1 MLAFSI
7 PGILIWLGLGYL
19 GGRMAARKGY
29 APHYGY
35 LSALIFG
42 PLSLI
47 VVALVPQTEEGRFQ
61 AKLEAEIDAEADYY
75 DRKQSCP
82 NCRREV
88 SADASLSRLRTS
100 LRSAT
105 RERPKPLS
113 D

>member
-61 AKLEAEIDAEADYY
+61 AKLEAE
-75 DRKQSCP
+75 
-82 NCRREV
+82 
-88 SADASLSRLRTS
+88 ASLSRLRTS

>member
-1 MLAFSI
+1 
-7 PGILIWLGLGYL
+7 
-19 GGRMAARKGY
+19 MAARKGY

-61 AKLEAEIDAEADYY
+61 TELDAELDAEADYY

-88 SADASLSRLRTS
+88 SL
-100 LRSAT
+100 AT
-105 RERPKPLS
+105 RVCPACEHHFAPPQGNAGRRAS
-113 D
+113 N